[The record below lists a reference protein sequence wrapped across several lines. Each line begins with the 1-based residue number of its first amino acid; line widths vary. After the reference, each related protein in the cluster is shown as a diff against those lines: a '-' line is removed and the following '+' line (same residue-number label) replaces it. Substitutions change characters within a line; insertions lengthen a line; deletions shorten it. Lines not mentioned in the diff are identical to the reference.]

1 MKYTELK
8 DELKKRNIKCTGSKD
23 ELCQKLIEAMS
34 QDGQT
39 AVADPAP
46 QQPAPVEEPTKTI
59 SQGISNVYQIHPLCF
74 HCIENGPSAL
84 HLLIPLFRHSRSN
97 RGQDNAER
105 C

>member
-1 MKYTELK
+1 MDPHTMKYTELK

-59 SQGISNVYQIHPLCF
+59 SQGISNVYQIS
-74 HCIENGPSAL
+74 SAL
-84 HLLIPLFRHSRSN
+84 LPLHWEWTIRPSPS
-97 RGQDNAER
+97 DSSL
-105 C
+105 